1 MPVGMALPG
10 LVIAVAMIGDT
21 LLYVVL
27 PLYHQDFGISL
38 AMVGVLLSLNRW
50 IRLLANSGVA
60 AIGERVGPHALMVM
74 AAIGSV
80 VSTTLYGLVEND
92 AVQIAA
98 RMLWGISYAVAQS
111 LHPGLCRQRPRQ
123 RGQAGRRE
131 PCRDRHRP
139 GRVAGRRRVDRPAG
153 RAALGVPD
161 LRRPD
166 ADLAGRRAGAAA
178 SAARDRRQEALPA
191 AGPASPGDL
200 GLHAGLHRRRRVPAD
215 ALLPDE
221 GFDHL
226 GGAGAGDGDPSGA
239 ALAGRDHH
247 RPARRLDR
255 RPLRRAA
262 HLDRQRRAAGRGL
275 RADRARSRACWA
287 RWSWS

>member
-1 MPVGMALPG
+1 MPVGMALPWPG
-10 LVIAVAMIGDT
+10 HRRRHDRRHAALCRAAALPPGFRHQPRHGGRAAVAQPLDPALGQLRRGGDRRARRAACA
-21 LLYVVL
+21 
-27 PLYHQDFGISL
+27 DGD
-38 AMVGVLLSLNRW
+38 GRR
-50 IRLLANSGVA
+50 RLGRLD
-60 AIGERVGPHALMVM
+60 HALWPGRERRRPGRRPHPV
-74 AAIGSV
+74 GH
-80 VSTTLYGLVEND
+80 LL
-92 AVQIAA
+92 
-98 RMLWGISYAVAQS
+98 RFAQS

-123 RGQAGRRE
+123 RGKARRRE
-131 PCRDRHRP
+131 PGRDRHRA

-166 ADLAGRRAGAAA
+166 ADLARCRAVAAA
-178 SAARDRRQEALPA
+178 PAARDRRQEALPA

-200 GLHAGLHRRRRVPAD
+200 GLHAGLHRRWRVPAD

-247 RPARRLDR
+247 RPAGRLDR